1 MRSIR
6 TIARMAAFN
15 LRQLFTCA
23 STYVGLAVGLFTI
36 NLYLD
41 PVRQCC
47 VEYGVGV
54 SPFQLFA
61 YLTSKPYPHCL
72 LFCGWIIT
80 ICNTPLLTGLQTNVL
95 VRVGR
100 GKWLLGQIAFIAI
113 SAILYWA
120 AIVALTALVFI
131 GYIGDFGEW
140 GRVLRTLE
148 SSNAYAILSKV
159 IANYAV
165 VPAFT
170 MAFFTNILATI
181 ALGYLIFNINMASRR
196 MVGAAVALIFPILEL
211 AFTGLG
217 IPGKHLYISIV
228 SLCNLSILDVWHVT
242 YMPTPEYAFTFLIC
256 VAAVLGASCY
266 FSFRRSSFMVRES
279 V

>member
-1 MRSIR
+1 
-6 TIARMAAFN
+6 
-15 LRQLFTCA
+15 
-23 STYVGLAVGLFTI
+23 
-36 NLYLD
+36 
-41 PVRQCC
+41 
-47 VEYGVGV
+47 
-54 SPFQLFA
+54 
-61 YLTSKPYPHCL
+61 
-72 LFCGWIIT
+72 
-80 ICNTPLLTGLQTNVL
+80 
-95 VRVGR
+95 
-100 GKWLLGQIAFIAI
+100 
-113 SAILYWA
+113 
-120 AIVALTALVFI
+120 
-131 GYIGDFGEW
+131 
-140 GRVLRTLE
+140 
-148 SSNAYAILSKV
+148 
-159 IANYAV
+159 
-165 VPAFT
+165 

-217 IPGKHLYISIV
+217 IPGKYLYISIV